1 MEQLKFFSE
10 YLHYMAEVNWLIISV
25 LSFLVINLFFLR
37 LQHQKNEKQTL
48 KIISLEKDLHALA
61 NAAIGVGSR
70 VLKVEREQR
79 NKPTPANA
87 TEQFVSAVNQ
97 NMPVDFYNSSSQ
109 PYEQAIR
116 MAQTG
121 ATVDDIM
128 NVCGLSQSEVELI
141 CMMHRLDK
149 AS

>member
-1 MEQLKFFSE
+1 MEQLSFFSE
-10 YLHYMAEVNWLIISV
+10 YFNTMAATNWLMVSV
-25 LSFLVINLFFLR
+25 LSLFVINLFLFR
-37 LQHQKNEKQTL
+37 YQQQKNEKQTI

-79 NKPTPANA
+79 NKPTPTNA

-97 NMPVDFYNSSSQ
+97 NMPVDFYNSSNQ

-121 ATVDDIM
+121 ASVEDII
-128 NVCGLSQSEVELI
+128 NVCGLSQSEVELV
-141 CMMHRLDK
+141 CMMHRFDK

>member
-1 MEQLKFFSE
+1 MEQLNFFSE
-10 YLHYMAEVNWLIISV
+10 YLNYMATVNWLMISV
-25 LSFLVINLFFLR
+25 LGFLVINLFSLR
-37 LQHQKNEKQTL
+37 FQQQKNEKQTL
-48 KIISLEKDLHALA
+48 KIVALEKDLHALA

-79 NKPTPANA
+79 NKPAPVNT
-87 TEQFVSAVNQ
+87 TEQFVSAANKT
-97 NMPVDFYNSSSQ
+97 MPVDFYNSPSQ

-121 ATVDDIM
+121 ATVNDIM
-128 NVCGLSQSEVELI
+128 DVCGLSQSEVELI

>member
-1 MEQLKFFSE
+1 MEQLNFFSE
-10 YLHYMAEVNWLIISV
+10 YLHYMAEVNWLTISV
-25 LSFLVINLFFLR
+25 LGFLVINLFFLR
-37 LQHQKNEKQTL
+37 LQQQKNEKQTL
-48 KIISLEKDLHALA
+48 KISSLEKDLHALA

-79 NKPTPANA
+79 NKPAAANA
-87 TEQFVSAVNQ
+87 TEQVVSAANQ
-97 NMPVDFYNSSSQ
+97 NMRVDFYNSSSQ

-128 NVCGLSQSEVELI
+128 DVCGLSQSEVELV

>member
-1 MEQLKFFSE
+1 MEQLNFFSE
-10 YLHYMAEVNWLIISV
+10 YLHYMAEVNWLTISV
-25 LSFLVINLFFLR
+25 LGFLVINLFFLR
-37 LQHQKNEKQTL
+37 LQQQKNEKQTL
-48 KIISLEKDLHALA
+48 KISSLEKDLHALA

-79 NKPTPANA
+79 NKSAAANA
-87 TEQFVSAVNQ
+87 TEQVVSAANQ

-128 NVCGLSQSEVELI
+128 NVCGLSQSEVELV

>member
-1 MEQLKFFSE
+1 MEQLNFFSE
-10 YLHYMAEVNWLIISV
+10 YLNYMAEVNWLMISV

-37 LQHQKNEKQTL
+37 LQQQKNEKQTL
-48 KIISLEKDLHALA
+48 KISSLEKDLHALA
-61 NAAIGVGSR
+61 NAAVGVGSR

-79 NKPTPANA
+79 NKATSGNA
-87 TEQFVSAVNQ
+87 TEQFVSPVNQ

-128 NVCGLSQSEVELI
+128 NVCGLSQSEVELV

>member
-1 MEQLKFFSE
+1 MEQLNFFSE
-10 YLHYMAEVNWLIISV
+10 YINYMAEGNWLMVSV
-25 LSFLVINLFFLR
+25 LAFFVINLFLFR
-37 LQHQKNEKQTL
+37 YQQQKNEKQTL
-48 KIISLEKDLHALA
+48 KIISLEKNLHALA

-79 NKPTPANA
+79 NKPASIDT
-87 TEQFVSAVNQ
+87 TDQFVSAINQ
-97 NMPVDFYNSSSQ
+97 NMPVDFYNSSNQ

-121 ATVDDIM
+121 ASVDDII
-128 NVCGLSQSEVELI
+128 NVCGLSESEVELV

>member
-1 MEQLKFFSE
+1 MEQLNFFSE
-10 YLHYMAEVNWLIISV
+10 YLHYMAEVNWLTISV
-25 LSFLVINLFFLR
+25 LGFLVVNLFFLR
-37 LQHQKNEKQTL
+37 LQQQKNEKQTL
-48 KIISLEKDLHALA
+48 KISSLEKDLHALA

-79 NKPTPANA
+79 NKPAAANA
-87 TEQFVSAVNQ
+87 TEQVVSAANQ
-97 NMPVDFYNSSSQ
+97 NMRVDFYNSSSQ

-128 NVCGLSQSEVELI
+128 DVCGLSQSEVELV

>member
-1 MEQLKFFSE
+1 MEQLNFFSE

-25 LSFLVINLFFLR
+25 LGFLVINLFFLR
-37 LQHQKNEKQTL
+37 LQQQKNEKQTL
-48 KIISLEKDLHALA
+48 KISSLEKDLHALA

-79 NKPTPANA
+79 NKPAAANA
-87 TEQFVSAVNQ
+87 TEQVVSAANQ
-97 NMPVDFYNSSSQ
+97 NMRVDFYNSSSQ

-128 NVCGLSQSEVELI
+128 DVCGLSQSEVELV

>member
-1 MEQLKFFSE
+1 MEQLNFFSE
-10 YLHYMAEVNWLIISV
+10 YLHYMAEVNWLTISV
-25 LSFLVINLFFLR
+25 LGFLVVNLFFLR
-37 LQHQKNEKQTL
+37 LQQQKNEKQTL
-48 KIISLEKDLHALA
+48 KISSLEKDLHALA

-79 NKPTPANA
+79 NKSAAANA
-87 TEQFVSAVNQ
+87 TEQVVSAANQ

-128 NVCGLSQSEVELI
+128 NVCGLSQSEVELV

>member
-1 MEQLKFFSE
+1 MEQLSFFSE
-10 YLHYMAEVNWLIISV
+10 YINYMAAGNWLMVSV
-25 LSFLVINLFFLR
+25 LAFFVINLFLFR
-37 LQHQKNEKQTL
+37 YQQQKNEKQTL
-48 KIISLEKDLHALA
+48 KIISLEKNLHALA

-79 NKPTPANA
+79 NKPAPIDT
-87 TEQFVSAVNQ
+87 TEQFVSAINN
-97 NMPVDFYNSSSQ
+97 NMPVDFYNSSNQ

-121 ATVDDIM
+121 ASVDDIV
-128 NVCGLSQSEVELI
+128 NVCGLSQSEVELV

-149 AS
+149 VS